1 MNFFDDWPEIC
12 RREAPLAPLTWFGLG
27 GPAEVLIE
35 PRTEEQLAAVVRRG
49 HDSGTELRIL
59 GFGANVLVPDEGVR
73 GAVLRLS
80 AEAFCA
86 VDYQRGRV
94 DAGAGLDLTRL
105 VRHTVRRG
113 LAGFE
118 NLAGIPGTVGGG
130 ICMNCGGR
138 YGEISTLVRAVRVVD
153 RDGQI
158 HERHRDDLGFG
169 YRRCELG
176 GEIVTHATFEV
187 SESDPAELVK
197 RFRQIWMF
205 KQNTQPPVGVRSA
218 GCIFR
223 NPDGRSAGALID
235 QAGLKGLRCGGA
247 YVSERHANFIL
258 AERGASSGDVR
269 RLMEQVRERVEQHSG
284 IRLEP
289 EVKVW

>member
-1 MNFFDDWPEIC
+1 MNSFDDWPEIC
-12 RREAPLAPLTWFGLG
+12 RRAVPLAPLTWFGLG
-27 GPAEVLIE
+27 GPAEFLIE
-35 PRTEEQLAAVVRRG
+35 PRTEEQLAAVVRRCQ
-49 HDSGTELRIL
+49 DSGTAVRLL

-73 GAVLRLS
+73 GVVIRLC
-80 AEAFCA
+80 ADAFCG
-86 VDYQRGRV
+86 VEYQRHTV
-94 DAGAGLDLTRL
+94 VAGAGMDLTRL

-118 NLAGIPGTVGGG
+118 NLAGIPGTIGGG

-138 YGEISTLVRAVRVVD
+138 YGEIGTLVRSVRVVD

-158 HERHRDDLGFG
+158 HERHRDELGFA
-169 YRRCELG
+169 YRRCNLG
-176 GEIVTHATFEV
+176 GEIVTQATFEV
-187 SESDPAELVK
+187 SETDPAELVK
-197 RFRQIWMF
+197 RFRQIWMY

-218 GCIFR
+218 GCVFR

-235 QAGLKGLRCGGA
+235 QAGLKGLRNGGA

-258 AERGASSGDVR
+258 ADRGATAADVR
-269 RLMEQVRERVEQHSG
+269 RLMETVRERVEQHSG